1 MHVRMCIINPYVYDS
16 TPSRIHERRIV
27 RACTCSRAARI
38 IHDAPSYALVR
49 SLVSLSSSLSPA
61 HSLSLSLSLSPPP
74 CPPSPPPLSLFPPLA
89 LSPFSTPSQRAF
101 FNPSRG
107 TCSRAEPH
115 TPIGWIF
122 RLFPNNFYD
131 QRTID
136 RIVRGKSL
144 RYVRYPDSVILFYSC
159 NHGWTTMI

>member
-49 SLVSLSSSLSPA
+49 SLVSLSL
-61 HSLSLSLSLSPPP
+61 
-74 CPPSPPPLSLFPPLA
+74 PPSPSLFPSHARSLFFTTLSAFTSTSIVASTASCFIPL
-89 LSPFSTPSQRAF
+89 LPSTPSQRAF

-107 TCSRAEPH
+107 TCSRA
-115 TPIGWIF
+115 
-122 RLFPNNFYD
+122 
-131 QRTID
+131 D
-136 RIVRGKSL
+136 RINLPCFYEQFL
-144 RYVRYPDSVILFYSC
+144 RSHNRSNSSRKITTIRIPRFRYSFLFV
-159 NHGWTTMI
+159 